1 MERKQGQ
8 VKVQMSDKTTTVEI
22 PFEIQLSKPLMLCLC
37 LRTVT
42 LKIVWALAIFL
53 IASNTKIRAATLGEL

>member
-22 PFEIQLSKPLMLCLC
+22 ELEMPFSKPLMLYFCVG
-37 LRTVT
+37 TVT
-42 LKIVWALAIFL
+42 LKNTWHLEIFL
-53 IASNTKIRAATLGEL
+53 IASSVKIWAATLGE